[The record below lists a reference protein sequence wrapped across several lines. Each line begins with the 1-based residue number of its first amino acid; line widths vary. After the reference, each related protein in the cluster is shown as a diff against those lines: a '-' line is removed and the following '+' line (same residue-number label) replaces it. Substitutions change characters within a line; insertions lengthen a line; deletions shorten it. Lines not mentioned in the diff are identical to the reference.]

1 MIKTMNFLL
10 VWTLS
15 SMFNTNAV
23 GHDRYKRDDDVR
35 THAVSLANLA
45 LSRRAC
51 TDAHDPVSMEWLAS
65 INREREREKKDTN
78 ERLERL
84 RLWCN
89 SKSLNWRQASGTR
102 QKTKK
107 KTKMTNAHSH
117 QTAHES
123 NNDSLKPKY
132 EWPRYKPMALA
143 SMSIHLFVSTLSA
156 SHSRLWRFQRSISH

>member
-65 INREREREKKDTN
+65 INRERGRKRTPMKDWSDCDFGVIRKVWIDGK
-78 ERLERL
+78 RLERGKKQKRRLKWRMHTAIRLHTNRIMIHWNRSTNDPGTSHWLWHRCPFISLCL
-84 RLWCN
+84 RWAHPILVFG
-89 SKSLNWRQASGTR
+89 ASND
-102 QKTKK
+102 QFL
-107 KTKMTNAHSH
+107 TN
-117 QTAHES
+117 
-123 NNDSLKPKY
+123 
-132 EWPRYKPMALA
+132 
-143 SMSIHLFVSTLSA
+143 
-156 SHSRLWRFQRSISH
+156 